1 MEDQLREWATNPVT
15 RKLVIAAI
23 VVVVILLV
31 SRLAQRAI
39 GRRVADGKTR
49 YRTRKSIA
57 MLGYLLTVLAIA
69 LVFSE
74 RMGGLTVA
82 FGVAGAG
89 IAFALQEVIAS
100 AAGWVA
106 ISFGRFYAPGDR
118 VQLGGIQGDVIDV
131 GILRT
136 TLMEVGQWVAGDL
149 YNGRIVRVAN
159 SFIFKE
165 PVFNYSADFPFL
177 WDEIRLPVRYGSDWK
192 LARQMLE
199 GVANEICGDFAR
211 QSLES
216 WHAAVRKYA
225 LEEARVEPMVTL
237 VANDNWLEFT
247 VRYIVDYRTRRSVKD
262 RLFTRILEEVDESG
276 GRIRLASATMEIANL
291 PAFDV
296 SLKGGSGT
304 IQSRYVP

>member
-1 MEDQLREWATNPVT
+1 MNDQLRAWIADPAI
-15 RKLVIAAI
+15 RKFLIAAI
-23 VVVVILLV
+23 AVVVILLL
-31 SRLAQRAI
+31 SRYVQRTI
-39 GRRVADGKTR
+39 GRHVVDGKSR
-49 YRTRKSIA
+49 YRARKSISL
-57 MLGYLLTVLAIA
+57 LGYLLTVFAIA
-69 LVFSE
+69 IVFSE
-74 RMGGLTVA
+74 RLGGLTVA

-89 IAFALQEVIAS
+89 VAFALQEVIAS

-106 ISFGRFYAPGDR
+106 ITFGRFYSPGDR

-192 LARQMLE
+192 VARQMLQD
-199 GVANEICGDFAR
+199 VANEVCGDYAR
-211 QSLES
+211 QSRES
-216 WHAAVRKYA
+216 WREAVRKYA
-225 LEEARVEPMVTL
+225 LEEARVEPMVSLAAT
-237 VANDNWLEFT
+237 DNWLEFT

-262 RLFTRILEEVDESG
+262 RLFTRILEEVDKSG
-276 GRIRLASATMEIANL
+276 NRIRLASATLEIVNL

-296 SLKGGSGT
+296 ALKGGGG
-304 IQSRYVP
+304 IVQSRSVP